1 MTVVLLAIG
10 GVLLLDI
17 IRLWRTTQILGAIV
31 DCKTTLRKF
40 YHILERE
47 TENSGS
53 YSWLEQ
59 SESERERAK
68 QARDAIA
75 RFNTGVANILNYDAG
90 SGAEGHGT

>member
-1 MTVVLLAIG
+1 MTVVLFAIG
-10 GVLLLDI
+10 AILLLDV
-17 IRLWRTTQILGAIV
+17 IRLWRTTQILGAIL
-31 DCKTTLRKF
+31 DCKATLRKC
-40 YHILERE
+40 YHTLERA

-53 YSWLEQ
+53 HLWIEQ
-59 SESERERAK
+59 SESERQRAK